1 MADQHL
7 SKVKIIA
14 PSMQAGSLEGSKDFA
29 KDFMEKYNIPTA
41 RHKTFTEENIHLAD
55 SFLETMTPPYVLKAD
70 GLAAG
75 KGVLILNELSEAK
88 REIRSMIIDK
98 KFGKSSSKL

>member
-1 MADQHL
+1 
-7 SKVKIIA
+7 
-14 PSMQAGSLEGSKDFA
+14 
-29 KDFMEKYNIPTA
+29 
-41 RHKTFTEENIHLAD
+41 
-55 SFLETMTPPYVLKAD
+55 MTPPYVLKAD

-98 KFGKSSSKL
+98 KFGKSSSKVVIEEFLDGTELSCFVLTDGKTYKTLPFTKDYK